1 MKVYGIDFTSSPSS
15 RKPITCLEC
24 ALVGSSL
31 SVGTLMRWP
40 NFEGYEAMLRQ
51 PGPWIAGMDFPFGQ
65 ARRFIDTAGWP
76 ESWHGY
82 VSHAASLGR
91 VGFVD
96 ALNDYRVGRAVGD
109 KEHRRETDKRA
120 GSISPQKLY
129 GVPVAKMFF
138 EGAPRLIAAG
148 VTVPELQQGDPQRI
162 AVEAYPGVL
171 ARYIIGRKS
180 YKNDTK
186 KKQTAALRD
195 ARLQILQGLSGGA
208 LKAAYGLEVAAP
220 LHLAEDPSGD
230 SLDALLCAVQAA
242 WSWTQRAS
250 NYGAPE
256 GSDALE
262 GWIADPLSKKQ
273 EPLQ

>member
-1 MKVYGIDFTSSPSS
+1 MKIYGIDFTSSPSS

-24 ALVGSSL
+24 RLVGSSL
-31 SVGTLMRWP
+31 SVGPLLRWP
-40 NFEGYEAMLRQ
+40 SFDGYEALLRE

-76 ESWHGY
+76 SSWHGY
-82 VSHAASLGR
+82 VSHAVGLGR
-91 VGFVD
+91 QGFVD
-96 ALNDYRVGRAVGD
+96 TLNAYRVGRAAGD

-138 EGAPRLIAAG
+138 EGAPRLLAAQ
-148 VTVPELQQGDPQRI
+148 VSVPGLYQGDPQRI

-171 ARYIIGRKS
+171 ARYLIGRTS
-180 YKNDTK
+180 YKNDAK
-186 KKQTAALRD
+186 KKQTAALLA
-195 ARLQILQGLSGGA
+195 ARLQIVQALSQGA
-208 LKAAYGLEVAAP
+208 LEKDYGLEVVAP
-220 LHLAEDPSGD
+220 AELAEDPSGD

-242 WSWTQRAS
+242 WSWTQRSS

-256 GSDALE
+256 ASDALE
-262 GWIADPLSKKQ
+262 GWIADPLLKKQ
-273 EPLQ
+273 ASLQ

>member
-1 MKVYGIDFTSSPSS
+1 MKIYGIDFTSSPSLK
-15 RKPITCLEC
+15 KPITCLEC
-24 ALVGSSL
+24 TLVGSSL

-40 NFEGYEAMLRQ
+40 SFEGYEAMLCA

-76 ESWHGY
+76 GSWHGY
-82 VSHAASLGR
+82 VSHAANLGR
-91 VGFVD
+91 ERFVD
-96 ALNDYRVGRAVGD
+96 TLNEYREGRAAGD

-138 EGAPRLIAAG
+138 EGAPRLIAAQ
-148 VTVPELQQGDPQRI
+148 VTVPGVHQGDPQRI

-186 KKQTAALRD
+186 KKQTAALHD
-195 ARLQILQGLSGGA
+195 ARLELLQAIAHGA
-208 LKAAYGLEVAAP
+208 LKTAYGLEVDAP
-220 LHLAEDPSGD
+220 LRLAEDPTGD

-242 WSWTQRAS
+242 WSWTQRDR
-250 NYGAPE
+250 NYGEPE
-256 GSDALE
+256 GADALE
-262 GWIADPLSKKQ
+262 GWIADPLPKKE
-273 EPLQ
+273 EPAQ

>member
-1 MKVYGIDFTSSPSS
+1 MKIYGIDFTSSPSI

-24 ALVGSSL
+24 DLQGCSL
-31 SVGTLMRWP
+31 SAGTLMHVGRVLKA
-40 NFEGYEAMLRQ
+40 YEAMLRQ

-76 ESWHGY
+76 DSWQGY
-82 VSHAASLGR
+82 VAYAVSLGR
-91 VGFVD
+91 
-96 ALNDYRVGRAVGD
+96 ARVRGCRSMIIERAEAAGD

-148 VTVPELQQGDPQRI
+148 LTVPGLQQGDPQRV

-180 YKNDTK
+180 YKNDTR
-186 KKQTAALRD
+186 KKQTAALHD
-195 ARLQILQGLSGGA
+195 ARLQMLQAISDGVLET
-208 LKAAYGLEVAAP
+208 AYGLKVKAP
-220 LHLAEDPSGD
+220 LDLADDPSGD

-242 WSWTQRAS
+242 WSWTQRRN
-250 NYGAPE
+250 NYGEPE
-256 GSDALE
+256 GSDTLE
-262 GWIADPLSKKQ
+262 GWIADPL
-273 EPLQ
+273 